1 MAMTS
6 VLVVE
11 DDAAIARLL
20 NLQLTTEGY
29 EVRSALDGAAALES
43 IASAVPDVVLLDVM
57 MPDMD
62 GWAVLRRVRSDVAT
76 AHLPVVMLTS
86 RVMPADEIRG
96 RNLGADA
103 YVTKPYQLEML
114 LETLRQVLA
123 ARERS

>member
-1 MAMTS
+1 MTT

-11 DDAAIARLL
+11 DDDAIARLL
-20 NLQLTTEGY
+20 NLQLSTEGY
-29 EVRSALDGAAALES
+29 TVRSASDGTAALKA
-43 IASAVPDVVLLDVM
+43 IAADPPDVLLLDVM

-62 GWAVLRRVRSDVAT
+62 GWSVLRQVRRDEAT
-76 AHLPVVMLTS
+76 AHLRVVMLTS

-103 YVTKPYQLEML
+103 YMTKPYQLDTL

-123 ARERS
+123 TREHS

>member
-1 MAMTS
+1 MTT

-11 DDAAIARLL
+11 DDDAIARLL

-29 EVRSALDGAAALES
+29 TVVTAADGTAALK
-43 IASAVPDVVLLDVM
+43 AVAAEPPDVVLLDVM

-62 GWAVLRRVRSDVAT
+62 GWAVLRRIRAEEAT
-76 AHLPVVMLTS
+76 AHLPIVMLTS

-103 YVTKPYQLEML
+103 YMTKPYQLEAL
-114 LETLRQVLA
+114 LETLAQVLST
-123 ARERS
+123 RE